1 MTLQKDRQMRS
12 LITITLLALIS
23 STSFALSPAI
33 AVDASISAKCN
44 PDAPE
49 GYKRPGG
56 YCDQIDSKG
65 SLMDHKTGCDYQMVE
80 ALLTSLAPGER
91 LLVADDCLPAD

>member
-1 MTLQKDRQMRS
+1 MRS
-12 LITITLLALIS
+12 LLTITLLALIS

-49 GYKRPGG
+49 DYKRPGG
-56 YCDQIDSKG
+56 YCEQIGANSLLSGGDSKG
-65 SLMDHKTGCDYQMVE
+65 AEHNG
-80 ALLTSLAPGER
+80 P
-91 LLVADDCLPAD
+91 DDGPEDQ